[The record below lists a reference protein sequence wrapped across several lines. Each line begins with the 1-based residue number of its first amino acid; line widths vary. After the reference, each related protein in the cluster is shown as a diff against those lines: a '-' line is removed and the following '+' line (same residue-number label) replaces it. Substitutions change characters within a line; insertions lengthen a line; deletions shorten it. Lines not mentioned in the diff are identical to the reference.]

1 MDERCNQI
9 EALLPAYA
17 LEALEVAER
26 WQVEAHL
33 QTCPECSAALE
44 HYQDA
49 ALGLLMAAPE
59 VEPPPR
65 LRARII
71 ASTAEPGPASSRS
84 AGRSRN
90 RVLFGLANALL
101 AAFMLIS
108 GFLIVEVRELAR
120 DQAQLAEQLQE
131 DQTVFGLYSY
141 PTTVSVVVEG
151 AQAYG
156 TFLYEPNFPVS
167 VLYAW
172 GLDRL
177 GTDSTYQVWLIEPG
191 GGRVSGGLFQVGEDA
206 RFVRLLVRAPENI
219 SNYSAIGVTV
229 EPAGGSAGPTG
240 PKVLGADL

>member
-17 LEALEVAER
+17 LEALDVAER

-33 QTCPECSAALE
+33 QACPECNAALE
-44 HYQDA
+44 QYKDA
-49 ALGLLMAAPE
+49 ASGLLMAAPM

-65 LRARII
+65 LRARLI
-71 ASTAEPGPASSRS
+71 ASIAEPGPVPVRA

-90 RVLFGLANALL
+90 RALFGLASSLL
-101 AAFMLIS
+101 AAFMLIT
-108 GFLIVEVRELAR
+108 GFLIVEVRELASN
-120 DQAQLAEQLQE
+120 QAQLAEQLQE
-131 DQTVFGLYSY
+131 EQTVVGLYSY

-151 AQAYG
+151 QRAYG
-156 TFLYEPNFPVS
+156 TFLYEPNLPVS

-177 GTDSTYQVWLIEPG
+177 EADATYQIWLIEPG

-219 SNYSAIGVTV
+219 SSYSAIGVTV
-229 EPAGGSAGPTG
+229 EPAGGSEGPTG